1 MDLEWHESAASVAL
15 AHVRIS
21 EDELEVYEATLNY
34 VLEVMSPD
42 EIETRLGG
50 DVDLLEGMRDDISAI
65 LEELRSI
72 YHEPLPAEAR
82 SQS

>member
-1 MDLEWHESAASVAL
+1 MDLESHESAASVAL

-50 DVDLLEGMRDDISAI
+50 DVDLLEGMRDDISSI
-65 LEELRSI
+65 LEFLRLT
-72 YHEPLPAEAR
+72 YHEPLPAEAQR
-82 SQS
+82 QA